1 MSVKKLRSVRRD
13 GFHEPAVQF
22 RAGGGR
28 SGSRFQRRSGRLKR
42 FKPLRGRLQDGASIS
57 EMGPAL
63 FILIFCGLFV
73 VVDLIGVG
81 FNYMCCM
88 TLNDL
93 QLREAAKLPSQV
105 AAQDSG
111 PVKHDIPA
119 QFRQTVL
126 GGLSGIRQDPV
137 TVVEY
142 GSNQGNAFVTVS
154 TTATVEPFL
163 TIPIFPGVPGLGA
176 PVRFTVSGTRLI
188 I

>member
-1 MSVKKLRSVRRD
+1 MRDSNNGTKKLRSILERSS
-13 GFHEPAVQF
+13 
-22 RAGGGR
+22 GR
-28 SGSRFQRRSGRLKR
+28 LLDRRSGRR
-42 FKPLRGRLQDGASIS
+42 SVSSSDRRSGRRSGGFRGQDGASIS

-142 GSNQGNAFVTVS
+142 GSNQGNVFVTVS

>member
-1 MSVKKLRSVRRD
+1 MSNSVTVRKKFRSAP
-13 GFHEPAVQF
+13 G
-22 RAGGGR
+22 
-28 SGSRFQRRSGRLKR
+28 RRSGR
-42 FKPLRGRLQDGASIS
+42 FRGRLQDGASIS

-105 AAQDSG
+105 ADQDSG

-126 GGLSGIRQDPV
+126 GGLSGLRQDPL

-142 GSNQGNAFVTVS
+142 GSDQGNSFVTVS

-163 TIPIFPGVPGLGA
+163 KIPIFPGVPGLGA
-176 PVRFTVSGTRLI
+176 PVQFTVSGTRLI

>member
-1 MSVKKLRSVRRD
+1 MRSVLGRRFGRLPGLRSVRR
-13 GFHEPAVQF
+13 
-22 RAGGGR
+22 
-28 SGSRFQRRSGRLKR
+28 SSRG
-42 FKPLRGRLQDGASIS
+42 QDGASIS

-105 AAQDSG
+105 ADQDSG
-111 PVKHDIPA
+111 AVKHDIPA

-126 GGLSGIRQDPV
+126 GGLSGLKQDPL

-142 GSNQGNAFVTVS
+142 GSDQGNSFVTVS

-176 PVRFTVSGTRLI
+176 PVKFTVSGTRLI